1 MTREAP
7 AIDAVFF
14 DAGETLLT
22 PKGTWSGLST
32 DILRARGHDVTID
45 QLRDAW
51 RHGGQHFLNAADEG
65 FMFSASAE
73 DSHHFWTTLYHD
85 MLEHLGIDDEEAPE
99 ILYATF
105 SNPANYTLF
114 DDAIP
119 TVTAL
124 KERGLTVGVISNFES
139 WLADLLHHL
148 QIDGLFDV
156 IAISG
161 DLQLEK
167 PDPRIFKWAMEEAEV
182 DAPSSLHV
190 GDSPNFDAQPAHDL
204 GMTGVLLD
212 RHGRWADLDAPYPV
226 VATLT
231 ELLTLV
237 EPR

>member
-1 MTREAP
+1 MIEA
-7 AIDAVFF
+7 AFF

-22 PKGTWSGLST
+22 PKGTWSGLSSEV
-32 DILRARGHDVTID
+32 LRGRGHDVTVE
-45 QLRDAW
+45 QMREAW

-85 MLEHLGIDDEEAPE
+85 MLDFLDIADDDAPE
-99 ILYATF
+99 VLYATF

-114 DDAIP
+114 DDALP
-119 TVTAL
+119 ALTAL
-124 KERGLTVGVISNFES
+124 KERGLVIGLISNFES
-139 WLADLLHHL
+139 WLRDLLRHL
-148 QIDGLFDV
+148 DIDRLFDV

-167 PDPRIFKWAMEEAEV
+167 PDPRIFKWAMGEAGT
-182 DAPSSLHV
+182 DAPASLHV

-212 RHGRWADLDAPYPV
+212 RHGRWADLDAAYPIV
-226 VATLT
+226 STLGALPSLI
-231 ELLTLV
+231 EAL
-237 EPR
+237 P